1 MQSVCTQ
8 DVQIMYRRFGSL
20 LFIMATNNLLLHADA
35 VRRKL
40 EAVYDGMLLL
50 FGAELLAVDKPFQL
64 DRLRKA
70 LRGCQALD
78 YFLCEDV
85 TLPSILLP
93 GPQEVALPPEDV
105 SELRRALGRASQ
117 TASTQQ
123 AALLSNGLYLV
134 CTPGWRQLSPR
145 ESCLLQV
152 IATHHQPEEDHFSI
166 TVHLNAGTS
175 QPCELVASRVTEGV
189 QLACICQHVPDL
201 TALGSSIYSLL
212 KPVESIL
219 RVPPNSRGPPN
230 QQLASLSFDLAL
242 IVSHQAPRVIL
253 VPGNHNGDGPQS
265 KAGEAGSQ
273 HPGKHKSSSPGRHVF

>member
-1 MQSVCTQ
+1 MQQSQQLFTIVDEGGQTLVVRSYGDIQAPSFPTLGLLFSIATFSETSGFEMQSVCTQ

-175 QPCELVASRVTEGV
+175 QPCELVASRVTEGST
-189 QLACICQHVPDL
+189 Q
-201 TALGSSIYSLL
+201 
-212 KPVESIL
+212 
-219 RVPPNSRGPPN
+219 
-230 QQLASLSFDLAL
+230 
-242 IVSHQAPRVIL
+242 
-253 VPGNHNGDGPQS
+253 
-265 KAGEAGSQ
+265 
-273 HPGKHKSSSPGRHVF
+273 